1 MPWDFTSSREMALEL
16 QAELREAWLYVQSGH
31 SCTWSD
37 LRELVARRRI
47 EALRESHSTAIDEYS
62 RAFDDENRAL
72 KERNFQ
78 LESQLEHLRSSLQTM
93 QSRAGDSRRRLLA
106 AGTEQDLYPG
116 EISDAVVSTL
126 TEAQASCT
134 AGSRRQAILADLVAA
149 NRVSERR
156 GQIEAAVRSTL
167 ANKDRIG
174 ATELQA
180 LTAVGFAVDD
190 TGRHPKAVFADDQ
203 RYGFTLFKTASD
215 HRAGQNLVS
224 EILKK
229 LFKP

>member
-1 MPWDFTSSREMALEL
+1 MALEL

-156 GQIEAAVRSTL
+156 GQIEAAVRSTEQP
-167 ANKDRIG
+167 G
-174 ATELQA
+174 T
-180 LTAVGFAVDD
+180 
-190 TGRHPKAVFADDQ
+190 
-203 RYGFTLFKTASD
+203 
-215 HRAGQNLVS
+215 
-224 EILKK
+224 
-229 LFKP
+229 